1 MKQAPIIAAIDVGGT
16 FTDAVRLDGGRL
28 TRAKVPTTPDDPSR
42 GVAQALA
49 QLGGADLLIHG
60 TTTAT
65 NALLEGKLAP
75 IAFVTTKGMRD
86 VLAIGRQ
93 NRDPR
98 DLYSLAPRQRNE
110 LVPRSHRFE
119 VEERLGPHGEVE
131 SALGEREI
139 ASVRNAVA
147 ALKPQAIG
155 VCLLHSYANG
165 NHERA
170 LGQALNKLGIPV
182 VLSSDLAPEFREYE
196 RSLVTAANAG
206 LMPLLRSYIAALEER
221 VSPARVVIMH
231 SAGGWLPAEIAARE
245 PVKLALS
252 GPAGGIA
259 GVRAALDADGC
270 ESGVAFDV
278 GGTSTDVSLVTREP
292 RLRAVTE
299 IAGLPLRTPS
309 LDIHTIG
316 AGGGSLAWI
325 DAADALNV
333 GPQSAG
339 AQPGPA
345 CYGRGGN
352 QATLTDAL
360 VVLGRV
366 PQSLK
371 LGGTLELDHALA
383 ERAVSQ
389 VGARYGSPLQT
400 ATAIVRVALAGIER
414 ALRRITV
421 ERGISPSSLP
431 LVPFG
436 GAGGLIACELAELLD
451 MDTILVPRDPGLLC
465 ALGMLQTPASR
476 DFSRTLLLSDAD
488 RKCFA
493 RAQRAAREMELRGS
507 SELRACGLKGPFKNA
522 ASLDARYAGQSFE
535 LNVPLKANWRK
546 LFDAAH
552 KKEFGDAYPERRA
565 EIVNVRLRVSAQTL
579 ARLSA
584 PKLPTGKPRAKKWK
598 GVPVYERDALPAGFK
613 LRGPAIVTELSSC
626 LWLAKGWKFEVKK
639 SGAMLLT
646 RS

>member
-1 MKQAPIIAAIDVGGT
+1 MTRGQIIAAIDVGGT
-16 FTDAVRLDGGRL
+16 FTDAVRLKQGTL

-42 GVAQALA
+42 GVAQALT

-75 IAFVTTKGMRD
+75 IVFITTRGMRD

-110 LVPRSHRFE
+110 LVPRSHRLE
-119 VEERLGPHGEVE
+119 VEERLGPQGQVEIALSPREVE
-131 SALGEREI
+131 GAR
-139 ASVRNAVA
+139 AAVA
-147 ALKPQAIG
+147 ALKPEAVGI
-155 VCLLHSYANG
+155 CLLHSYANG
-165 NHERA
+165 AHERA
-170 LGQALNKLGIPV
+170 LAETLRELGVPV
-182 VLSSDLAPEFREYE
+182 VLSSELAPEFREYE

-206 LMPLLRSYIAALEER
+206 LMPLLRSYIAALEQR
-221 VSPARVVIMH
+221 VAPARVVIMH

-245 PVKLALS
+245 PVRLALS

-316 AGGGSLAWI
+316 AGGGSLAWF
-325 DAADALNV
+325 DAAGALNV

-345 CYGRGGN
+345 CYGRGGT

-360 VVLGRV
+360 VVLGRI
-366 PQSLK
+366 PQALK
-371 LGGTLELDHALA
+371 LGGTLELNHSLA
-383 ERAVSQ
+383 EKAVSH
-389 VGARYGSPLQT
+389 VGATHMSPLQS
-400 ATAIVRVALAGIER
+400 ASAIVRVALAGIER
-414 ALRRITV
+414 ALRRVTV
-421 ERGISPSSLP
+421 ERGISPSGLP

-451 MDTILVPRDPGLLC
+451 MDTILVPLDPGLLC

-488 RKCFA
+488 NQCIAK
-493 RAQRAAREMELRGS
+493 AQRAARKLEERGIAEL
-507 SELRACGLKGPFKNA
+507 LACGLEGPFTCD
-522 ASLDARYAGQSFE
+522 ASLDVRYAGQSFE
-535 LNVPLKANWRK
+535 LNVALRAKWRS

-552 KKEFGDAYPERRA
+552 KREFGDAHVDRSA
-565 EIVNVRLRVSAQTL
+565 EIVNVRVRVAAQHR
-579 ARLSA
+579 AHIPAPRL
-584 PKLPTGKPRAKKWK
+584 PQVKPRAEKWR
-598 GVPVYERDALPAGFK
+598 GVSVFERQALPRGFK

-626 LWLAKGWKFEVKK
+626 LWLAKGWKLEVKK
-639 SGAMLLT
+639 SGAMVLT

>member
-1 MKQAPIIAAIDVGGT
+1 MKSAQIIAAIDVGGT
-16 FTDAVRLDGGRL
+16 FTDAVRLDGREL
-28 TRAKVPTTPDDPSR
+28 RRAKVPTTPDDPSR

-75 IAFVTTKGMRD
+75 IVFITTKGMRD

-98 DLYSLAPRQRNE
+98 DLYSLSPRQRNE
-110 LVPRSHRFE
+110 LVPRSHRLE
-119 VEERLGPHGEVE
+119 VNERLGPQGQVEIALSAREVE
-131 SALGEREI
+131 AARE
-139 ASVRNAVA
+139 AVS
-147 ALKPQAIG
+147 ALKPEAVG
-155 VCLLHSYANG
+155 VCLLHSYAYSA
-165 NHERA
+165 HEQLLAQGLR
-170 LGQALNKLGIPV
+170 KLGLPV
-182 VLSSDLAPEFREYE
+182 VLSSELAPEFREYE

-206 LMPLLRSYIAALEER
+206 LMPLLRSYIAALSER
-221 VSPARVVIMH
+221 VAPARVVIMH

-259 GVRAALDADGC
+259 GVRAALDAEGFD
-270 ESGVAFDV
+270 SGLAFDV

-292 RLRAVTE
+292 RLRSVTE

-316 AGGGSLAWI
+316 AGGGSLAWF
-325 DAADALNV
+325 DAAGALNV

-345 CYGRGGN
+345 CYGRGGT

-371 LGGTLELDHALA
+371 LGGTLELNESLA
-383 ERAVSQ
+383 EQSLSD
-389 VGARYGSPLQT
+389 VGAQHAAPSQLAP
-400 ATAIVRVALAGIER
+400 AIVRVALAGIER
-414 ALRRITV
+414 ALRRMTV
-421 ERGISPSSLP
+421 ERGISPSNLP

-476 DFSRTLLLSDAD
+476 DFSRTLLLSDAG
-488 RKCFA
+488 RECFTK
-493 RAQRAAREMELRGS
+493 AQRAAKEMEKRGIN
-507 SELRACGLKGPFKNA
+507 ELRACGLNGPFKNA

-535 LNVPLKANWRK
+535 LSVPLKANWRN

-552 KKEFGDAYPERRA
+552 EREFGEGPPERRA
-565 EIVNVRLRVSAQTL
+565 EIVNVRVRVSAGQR
-579 ARLSA
+579 A
-584 PKLPTGKPRAKKWK
+584 KLPAPRLPRSKPLPTKWR
-598 GVPVYERDALPAGFK
+598 GVPVYERDALPLGFK
-613 LRGPAIVTELSSC
+613 LRGPAIIAELSSC
-626 LWLAKGWKFEVKK
+626 LWLANGWRLEVKK
-639 SGAMLLT
+639 IGAMVLT

>member
-1 MKQAPIIAAIDVGGT
+1 MKRGQIIAAIDVGGT
-16 FTDAVRLDGGRL
+16 FTDAVRLDGREL
-28 TRAKVPTTPDDPSR
+28 RRAKVPTTPDDPSR

-65 NALLEGKLAP
+65 NALLEDKLAP
-75 IAFVTTKGMRD
+75 IVFITTKGMRD

-110 LVPRSHRFE
+110 LVQRSHRLE
-119 VEERLGPHGEVE
+119 VHERLGPQGLV
-131 SALGEREI
+131 EI
-139 ASVRNAVA
+139 ALSKAEIEAARDAAA
-147 ALKPQAIG
+147 ALKPEAVGI
-155 VCLLHSYANG
+155 CLLHSYANG
-165 NHERA
+165 VHERA
-170 LGQALNKLGIPV
+170 LAAGLRDLGLPI
-182 VLSSDLAPEFREYE
+182 VLSSELAPEFREYE
-196 RSLVTAANAG
+196 RSLVTGANAG
-206 LMPLLRSYIAALEER
+206 LMPLLRSYISALEER
-221 VSPARVVIMH
+221 VAPARVVIMH

-259 GVRAALDADGC
+259 GVRAALDADGFD
-270 ESGVAFDV
+270 SGVAFDV
-278 GGTSTDVSLVTREP
+278 GGTSTDVSLVTRDA

-316 AGGGSLAWI
+316 AGGGSLAWF
-325 DAADALNV
+325 DAAGALNV

-345 CYGRGGN
+345 CYGRGGT

-371 LGGTLELDHALA
+371 LGGMLELDHKRA
-383 ERAVSQ
+383 EQAVSH
-389 VGARYGSPLQT
+389 VGATYMSPLQS
-400 ATAIVRVALAGIER
+400 AGAIVRVALAGIER
-414 ALRRITV
+414 ALRRVTV
-421 ERGISPSSLP
+421 ERGISPSGLP

-451 MDTILVPRDPGLLC
+451 METILVPRDPGLLC

-476 DFSRTLLLSDAD
+476 DFSRTLLLSDTD
-488 RKCFA
+488 KKCLA
-493 RAQRAAREMELRGS
+493 IAQRAAKEL
-507 SELRACGLKGPFKNA
+507 E
-522 ASLDARYAGQSFE
+522 
-535 LNVPLKANWRK
+535 
-546 LFDAAH
+546 
-552 KKEFGDAYPERRA
+552 
-565 EIVNVRLRVSAQTL
+565 
-579 ARLSA
+579 
-584 PKLPTGKPRAKKWK
+584 
-598 GVPVYERDALPAGFK
+598 
-613 LRGPAIVTELSSC
+613 
-626 LWLAKGWKFEVKK
+626 
-639 SGAMLLT
+639 
-646 RS
+646 